1 MSRIINTLKGWN
13 YELKEHRLYCRSEI
27 EQMGFYQRRFSEKYG
42 TRTQND
48 EQNIQRTKIHNE
60 QDDKAENV
68 FDQSE
73 VVSASANEKKTTISK
88 FSEKLRQKMK
98 RSKSR
103 DTISSSNRFTS
114 IQKNNR
120 KLPKTGQIWQMRRK
134 TDQNQSETNTRPKLD
149 FKIPS
154 IKFFLAP
161 TLLIQISSHHQ
172 LHVRQ
177 NRKWRASPPAILPIL
192 ISPEFW
198 VPIPF

>member
-1 MSRIINTLKGWN
+1 MCRIINTLKGWN

-48 EQNIQRTKIHNE
+48 EQNIQRTKNE

-88 FSEKLRQKMK
+88 FSERLRQKMK

-103 DTISSSNRFTS
+103 DTISSSNWFTS
-114 IQKNNR
+114 IQK
-120 KLPKTGQIWQMRRK
+120 
-134 TDQNQSETNTRPKLD
+134 RPK
-149 FKIPS
+149 I
-154 IKFFLAP
+154 
-161 TLLIQISSHHQ
+161 T
-172 LHVRQ
+172 Q
-177 NRKWRASPPAILPIL
+177 NWANLTN
-192 ISPEFW
+192 
-198 VPIPF
+198 

>member
-48 EQNIQRTKIHNE
+48 EQNIQRTKNE

-88 FSEKLRQKMK
+88 FSERLRQKMK

-114 IQKNNR
+114 IQK
-120 KLPKTGQIWQMRRK
+120 
-134 TDQNQSETNTRPKLD
+134 RPK
-149 FKIPS
+149 I
-154 IKFFLAP
+154 
-161 TLLIQISSHHQ
+161 T
-172 LHVRQ
+172 Q
-177 NRKWRASPPAILPIL
+177 NWANLTN
-192 ISPEFW
+192 
-198 VPIPF
+198 

>member
-48 EQNIQRTKIHNE
+48 EQNIQRTKNE

-88 FSEKLRQKMK
+88 FSERLRQKMK

-103 DTISSSNRFTS
+103 DTISSSNWFTS
-114 IQKNNR
+114 IQK
-120 KLPKTGQIWQMRRK
+120 
-134 TDQNQSETNTRPKLD
+134 RPK
-149 FKIPS
+149 I
-154 IKFFLAP
+154 
-161 TLLIQISSHHQ
+161 T
-172 LHVRQ
+172 Q
-177 NRKWRASPPAILPIL
+177 NWANLTN
-192 ISPEFW
+192 
-198 VPIPF
+198 

>member
-103 DTISSSNRFTS
+103 DTISSSNRFIS
-114 IQKNNR
+114 IQK
-120 KLPKTGQIWQMRRK
+120 
-134 TDQNQSETNTRPKLD
+134 RPK
-149 FKIPS
+149 I
-154 IKFFLAP
+154 
-161 TLLIQISSHHQ
+161 T
-172 LHVRQ
+172 Q
-177 NRKWRASPPAILPIL
+177 NWANLTN
-192 ISPEFW
+192 
-198 VPIPF
+198 

>member
-1 MSRIINTLKGWN
+1 MCRIINTLKGWN

-48 EQNIQRTKIHNE
+48 EQNIQRTKNE

-88 FSEKLRQKMK
+88 FSERLRQKMK

-114 IQKNNR
+114 IQK
-120 KLPKTGQIWQMRRK
+120 
-134 TDQNQSETNTRPKLD
+134 RPK
-149 FKIPS
+149 I
-154 IKFFLAP
+154 
-161 TLLIQISSHHQ
+161 T
-172 LHVRQ
+172 Q
-177 NRKWRASPPAILPIL
+177 NWANLTN
-192 ISPEFW
+192 
-198 VPIPF
+198 

>member
-1 MSRIINTLKGWN
+1 MGMKNREEHVLEQFGIFENYEDCAVQAFTRSEIVQGWN

-48 EQNIQRTKIHNE
+48 EQNIQRTKNE

-103 DTISSSNRFTS
+103 DTISSSNTVLR
-114 IQKNNR
+114 QHCEQCVLRDK
-120 KLPKTGQIWQMRRK
+120 P
-134 TDQNQSETNTRPKLD
+134 ED
-149 FKIPS
+149 FRS
-154 IKFFLAP
+154 VLFVC
-161 TLLIQISSHHQ
+161 Q
-172 LHVRQ
+172 L
-177 NRKWRASPPAILPIL
+177 
-192 ISPEFW
+192 
-198 VPIPF
+198 

>member
-114 IQKNNR
+114 IQK
-120 KLPKTGQIWQMRRK
+120 KTE
-134 TDQNQSETNTRPKLD
+134 NYPKLGTYD
-149 FKIPS
+149 ILDAK
-154 IKFFLAP
+154 P
-161 TLLIQISSHHQ
+161 TQTSLKPTP
-172 LHVRQ
+172 
-177 NRKWRASPPAILPIL
+177 NRTST
-192 ISPEFW
+192 SPE
-198 VPIPF
+198 